1 MLWLKNPRMLPPRHP
16 PPPLRRR
23 LAACVLALAA
33 PLACAA
39 PADTTALFE
48 KEVRPILEEHCFG
61 CHGDGEKKGQVAFD
75 AFPSTA
81 ELARQTDLWMSVL
94 TNIRAGLMP
103 PAKEPRLP
111 AAARHVLEGW
121 IKSGAFGLDPAN
133 PDPGRVTLRRLN
145 RVEYRNTVRDLM
157 GIDFRAD
164 AEFPADD
171 SGYGFDNIG
180 DVLSTSPLLL
190 EKYMQA
196 ADTIVAQAVPLVS
209 HSLPERAIAAADF
222 AGKNGAPNHEGALV
236 LSLYEKANLT
246 HRIRIPQAGTYRVI
260 VPATIFGSFDFDPG
274 RATVTVRIGDH
285 EVWQREL
292 KWKDREVLEIA
303 SEQRFEPGDY
313 DVRFTVEPLTGL
325 DQKPAIRPGESAT
338 YVNVDFGGVKL
349 LGPLER
355 EHWTMSPGY
364 DRFFTRVDPPA
375 DRAAWPDYAAE
386 VLRRFATRAFRR
398 PVDDVAVEKLT
409 AIAGRAWEAKGTG
422 FEQGVARAMTAVL
435 ASPRFLFRTEATQ
448 PAAAPGAH
456 PFLDEYA
463 LASRLSY
470 FLWSTMPDE
479 ELTALATRGELRT
492 NLAAQV
498 RRLLADPRAEQL
510 VSNFA
515 GQWLQTR
522 DVESVSIDAR
532 VVQARDAGTEAEG
545 RQRFERFRK
554 INEDIDIA
562 TRAGDEPRVVELK
575 NELGEMRAK
584 FRGGKR
590 IEFSAELRTA
600 MRREAEMLFRHLLR
614 EDRSAL
620 ELLEADY
627 TFLNEPLAQHY
638 GIPGVQGR
646 EMRLVK
652 LPADSPRGGVLTMGS
667 TLAVTSNPT
676 RTSPVKRGLFIL
688 DNILGTPTPPPPPDV
703 AALDESGKDA
713 SGRELSFREALALHR
728 AKPLC
733 ASCHNRMDPLGLAFE
748 NFNAM
753 GLWREQ
759 ERGQPIPSVAG
770 QLISGERFADVRAL
784 KHILATERRDDF
796 YRCLTEKMLTYAL
809 GRGPE
814 PCDVPAIDAIVE
826 RLQRENGRLT
836 AVVIGII
843 ESAPFQKRRAEL

>member
-1 MLWLKNPRMLPPRHP
+1 MISPRHRPPPVGLWLT
-16 PPPLRRR
+16 
-23 LAACVLALAA
+23 ACALAFA
-33 PLACAA
+33 TPFAA
-39 PADTTALFE
+39 ATPDTAALFE
-48 KEVRPILEEHCFG
+48 KEVRPILEEHCYD
-61 CHGDGEKKGQVAFD
+61 CHGDGEKKGKVAFD
-75 AFPSTA
+75 AFSSTA
-81 ELARQTDLWMSVL
+81 ELAKQTDLWMSVL

-103 PAKEPRLP
+103 PAKEPHLP
-111 AAARHVLEGW
+111 AAQRLVLEKW
-121 IKSGAFGLDPAN
+121 IKAGAFGFDPAN

-171 SGYGFDNIG
+171 AGYGFDNIG

-209 HSLPERAIAAADF
+209 HALPERRIAAGDF
-222 AGKNGAPNHEGALV
+222 AGKHGTPNGDGALV
-236 LSLYEKANLT
+236 LSLYENADLT
-246 HRIRIPQAGTYRVI
+246 HGFHVTQAGTYRVV
-260 VPATIFGSFDFDPG
+260 VPTTIFGSFDFDPG
-274 RATVTVRIGDH
+274 RATVAVRIDGK
-285 EVWQREL
+285 EAWKQEL

-303 SEQRFEPGDY
+303 SEQKFEPGDY
-313 DVRFTVEPLTGL
+313 EVRFTVEPLLGL
-325 DQKPAIRPGESAT
+325 DKKPAARPGESET
-338 YVNVDFGGVKL
+338 HVNVDFGGLKL

-355 EHWTMSPGY
+355 EHWTMTPGY
-364 DRFFTRVDPPA
+364 DRFFTRADPPA
-375 DRAAWPDYAAE
+375 DRAAWPSYAAE

-409 AIAGRAWEAKGTG
+409 AIAGHVWQAKGTT
-422 FEQGVARAMTAVL
+422 FEQGAARAMTAVL
-435 ASPRFLFRTEATQ
+435 ASPRFLFRTEETQ
-448 PAAAPGAH
+448 PGTAPGAH
-456 PFLDEYA
+456 PFIDEYA
-463 LASRLSY
+463 LAARLSY

-479 ELTALATRGELRT
+479 ELTALAARGELRA

-545 RQRFERFRK
+545 KARFERFRK

-562 TRAGDEPRVVELK
+562 TRAGDEATVAELK
-575 NELGEMRAK
+575 KELGEMRAK
-584 FRGGKR
+584 FSRGKR

-600 MRREAEMLFRHLLR
+600 MRREAEMLFAHLLHD
-614 EDRSAL
+614 DRSAL
-620 ELLEADY
+620 ELLDADY

-713 SGRELSFREALALHR
+713 SGRELSFREALAKHR
-728 AKPLC
+728 GQPIC

-770 QLISGERFADVRAL
+770 QLISGEKFDDVRAL
-784 KHILATERRDDF
+784 KHILVTERRDDF
-796 YRCLTEKMLTYAL
+796 YRCLTTKMLTYAL

-814 PCDVPAIDAIVE
+814 PCDVPAIDEIVA
-826 RLQRENGRLT
+826 RLQRENGRIS
-836 AVVIGII
+836 VIVFGII

>member
-1 MLWLKNPRMLPPRHP
+1 MMLSRLRFLLP
-16 PPPLRRR
+16 
-23 LAACVLALAA
+23 LALAA
-33 PLACAA
+33 RAA
-39 PADTTALFE
+39 AADSAALFE
-48 KEVRPILEEHCFG
+48 KDVRPILEAHCYD
-61 CHGDGEKKGQVAFD
+61 CHGDGEKKGKVAFD
-75 AFPSTA
+75 AFGSTA
-81 ELARQTDLWMSVL
+81 ELAKQTELWMAVL
-94 TNIRAGLMP
+94 KNIRAGLMP
-103 PAKEPRLP
+103 PSKEPRLP
-111 AAARHVLEGW
+111 APALHALEGW
-121 IKSGAFGLDPAN
+121 IKTGALAFDPAN
-133 PDPGRVTLRRLN
+133 PDPGHVTLRRLN
-145 RVEYRNTVRDLM
+145 RVEYRNTIRDLM

-171 SGYGFDNIG
+171 AGYGFDNIG

-196 ADTIVAQAVPLVS
+196 ADTIVAQAVPLISRVVA
-209 HSLPERAIAAADF
+209 ERHIAAENF
-222 AGKNGAPNHEGALV
+222 AGTSVKPNRENLLP
-236 LSLYEKANLT
+236 LSLYEAADLT
-246 HRIRIPQAGTYRVI
+246 HTFRVEKAGTYRVA
-260 VPATIFGSFDFDPG
+260 VLATVRGSFAFDPG
-274 RATVTVRIGDH
+274 RATATVFVDGAECWKRGL
-285 EVWQREL
+285 VWKDKEDLAITAEL
-292 KWKDREVLEIA
+292 K
-303 SEQRFEPGDY
+303 SEPGEHT
-313 DVRFTVEPLTGL
+313 VRFTVEPLLSL
-325 DQKPAIRPGESAT
+325 DKRPPPPQGETAL
-338 YVNVDFGGVKL
+338 YANVDFGGLKIT
-349 LGPLER
+349 GPLEP
-355 EHWTMSPGY
+355 EHWTATPGY
-364 DRFFTRVDPPA
+364 DRFFPRAELPA
-375 DRAAWPDYAAE
+375 DRAEWPAYAAE
-386 VLRRFATRAFRR
+386 VLRRFTARAFRR
-398 PVDDVAVEKLT
+398 PADSSAVEKLT
-409 AIAGRAWEAKGTG
+409 AIAAHAWEVKGTT
-422 FEQGVARAMTAVL
+422 FEQGVTRAMVAVL
-435 ASPRFLFRTEATQ
+435 ASPRFLFRVEEPQ
-448 PAAAPGAH
+448 PGAAPGLH
-456 PFLDEYA
+456 PLIDEYA

-479 ELTALATRGELRT
+479 ELLALAARGELRA

-510 VSNFA
+510 VTNFA

-532 VVQARDAGTEAEG
+532 VVQARDAGTEAED
-545 RQRFERFRK
+545 RARFQRFRK
-554 INEDIDIA
+554 INEDIDA
-562 TRAGDEPRVVELK
+562 AGKAGDEARVAELK
-575 NELGEMRAK
+575 TELTEMRAK
-584 FRGGKR
+584 FFRGKR

-620 ELLEADY
+620 ELIEADY

-638 GIPGVQGR
+638 GIPGVQGG

-713 SGRELSFREALALHR
+713 NGRELTFREALAQHR
-728 AKPLC
+728 EKPLC

-770 QLISGERFADVRAL
+770 QLITGEKFADVRAL
-784 KHILATERRDDF
+784 KHLLVNERRDDF

-814 PCDVPAIDAIVE
+814 PCDVPAIDEIVA
-826 RLQRENGRLT
+826 RLHRENGRLT
-836 AVVIGII
+836 TLVTAII
-843 ESAPFQKRRAEL
+843 DSAPFQKRRAEL

>member
-1 MLWLKNPRMLPPRHP
+1 MI
-16 PPPLRRR
+16 PLRHRFSPPHLW
-23 LAACVLALAA
+23 LAACAVALASA
-33 PLACAA
+33 SAA
-39 PADTTALFE
+39 GDSAALFE
-48 KEVRPILEEHCFG
+48 KEVRPILEEHCYD
-61 CHGDGEKKGQVAFD
+61 CHGDGEKKGKVAFD

-81 ELARQTDLWMSVL
+81 ELAKQTDLWMSVL

-103 PAKEPRLP
+103 PAKEPHLP
-111 AAARHVLEGW
+111 AAQRLVLEKW
-121 IKSGAFGLDPAN
+121 IKAGAFGFDPAN

-171 SGYGFDNIG
+171 AGYGFDNIG

-196 ADTIVAQAVPLVS
+196 ADTITAQAVPLVS
-209 HSLPERAIAAADF
+209 RALPERTLAAADF
-222 AGKNGAPNHEGALV
+222 AGKHGTPNREGALV
-236 LSLYEKANLT
+236 LSLYESADLT
-246 HRIRIPQAGTYRVI
+246 QHFHVAQAGTYRVA
-260 VPATIFGSFDFDPG
+260 VPATIYGSFDFDPG
-274 RATVTVRIGDH
+274 RATVTVRIDGR
-285 EVWQREL
+285 ETWQREL
-292 KWKDREVLEIA
+292 KWKDRESLEIV
-303 SEQRFEPGDY
+303 SEQKFEPGDY
-313 DVRFTVEPLTGL
+313 ALRFTVEPLVSA
-325 DQKPAIRPGESAT
+325 DQKPAPRSGEGAT
-338 YVNVDFGGVKL
+338 HVNVDFGGAKV

-355 EHWTMSPGY
+355 EHWTMPPGY
-364 DRFFTRVDPPA
+364 DRFFTRADAPA
-375 DRAAWPDYAAE
+375 DRAAWPEYAAE

-398 PVDDVAVEKLT
+398 PVDDTAVEKLT
-409 AIAGRAWEAKGTG
+409 AIAGSMWRVKGTG

-435 ASPRFLFRTEATQ
+435 ASPRFLFRTEDTQ
-448 PAAAPGAH
+448 PAAPGVH
-456 PFLDEYA
+456 PFLDEFA

-470 FLWSTMPDE
+470 FLWSTMPDD
-479 ELTALATRGELRT
+479 ELTALATRGELRA

-510 VSNFA
+510 TANFA

-545 RQRFERFRK
+545 KARFERFRK

-562 TRAGDEPRVVELK
+562 TRAGDEAQVAELK
-575 NELGEMRAK
+575 KELAEMRAQF
-584 FRGGKR
+584 FRGKR

-600 MRREAEMLFRHLLR
+600 MRREAEMFFSHLLR
-614 EDRSAL
+614 ENRSAL

-638 GIPGVQGR
+638 GIPGVQGG

-728 AKPLC
+728 EKPLC
-733 ASCHNRMDPLGLAFE
+733 ASCHNRMDPLGLALE

-753 GLWREQ
+753 GFWREK

-770 QLISGERFADVRAL
+770 QLISGEKFDDVRAL
-784 KHILATERRDDF
+784 KHILVTERRDDF
-796 YRCLTEKMLTYAL
+796 YRCLTTKMLTYAL

-814 PCDVPAIDAIVE
+814 PCDVPAIDEIVE
-826 RLQRENGRLT
+826 RLQREDGRLT

-843 ESAPFQKRRAEL
+843 ESAPFQKRRAELKTTASAQ

>member
-1 MLWLKNPRMLPPRHP
+1 MIPPRRHSHSP
-16 PPPLRRR
+16 GSW
-23 LAACVLALAA
+23 LAACALALAA
-33 PLACAA
+33 PFAAAA

-48 KEVRPILEEHCFG
+48 KEVRPILEEHCFD

-75 AFPSTA
+75 AFGSTA
-81 ELARQTDLWMSVL
+81 ELAKQTDLWMSVL
-94 TNIRAGLMP
+94 TNVRAGLMP

-111 AAARHVLEGW
+111 AAAQHVLEKW
-121 IKSGAFGLDPAN
+121 IKTGAFGFDPAN

-157 GIDFRAD
+157 GVDFRAD

-171 SGYGFDNIG
+171 AGYGFDNIG

-209 HSLPERAIAAADF
+209 RALPEHTIAADDF
-222 AGKNGAPNHEGALV
+222 AGKHGAPNRDGALV
-236 LSLYEKANLT
+236 LSLYENADLT
-246 HRIRIPQAGTYRVI
+246 HRFHIAQAGTYRVA

-274 RATVTVRIGDH
+274 RATVTVRIDGK
-285 EVWQREL
+285 EAWKQEL
-292 KWKDREVLEIA
+292 KWKDREALAIA
-303 SEQRFEPGDY
+303 SEQKFEPGDY

-325 DQKPAIRPGESAT
+325 DKKPAIRPGESAT
-338 YVNVDFGGVKL
+338 HVNVDFGGVKL
-349 LGPLER
+349 RGPLER
-355 EHWTMSPGY
+355 EHWTMTPGY
-364 DRFFTRVDPPA
+364 DRFFTRPDPPA
-375 DRAAWPDYAAE
+375 DRAAWPGYAAE

-409 AIAGRAWEAKGTG
+409 AIAARAWEAKGTG

-435 ASPRFLFRTEATQ
+435 ASPRFLFRVEETQ
-448 PAAAPGAH
+448 PGAAPGTH
-456 PFLDEYA
+456 PFIDEYA

-479 ELTALATRGELRT
+479 ELTAHAARGELRA

-545 RQRFERFRK
+545 KQRREQFHQ
-554 INEDIDIA
+554 INEDIDVA
-562 TRAGDEPRVVELK
+562 TRAGDETRVAELK
-575 NELGEMRAK
+575 KELNEMRLK
-584 FRGGKR
+584 FFGGKR
-590 IEFSAELRTA
+590 VEFSAELRTA
-600 MRREAEMLFRHLLR
+600 MRGEAEMFFSHLLR

-620 ELLEADY
+620 ELLDADY

-652 LPADSPRGGVLTMGS
+652 LPPDSPRGGVLTMGS

-713 SGRELSFREALALHR
+713 AGHELSFREALAQHR
-728 AKPLC
+728 EKPLC

-770 QLISGERFADVRAL
+770 QLISGERFDGVRAL
-784 KHILATERRDDF
+784 KHILVTERRDDF
-796 YRCLTEKMLTYAL
+796 YRCLTTKMLTYAL

-836 AVVIGII
+836 AIVIGII